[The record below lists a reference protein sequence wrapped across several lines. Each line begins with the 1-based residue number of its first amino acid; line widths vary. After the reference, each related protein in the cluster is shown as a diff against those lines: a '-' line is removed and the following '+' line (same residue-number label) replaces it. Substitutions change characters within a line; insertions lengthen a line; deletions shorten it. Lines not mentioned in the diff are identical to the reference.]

1 MVVNTLKYPRI
12 IFPFLLVGL
21 VAPAFSQ
28 EILTATAFFDT
39 LSARYGKINDYIANI
54 TYTAKGETMKGTLY
68 YRSPDMIRI
77 DFTDPKDQ
85 VLSSDGKILRVYL
98 PKYNV
103 LLQQTLSGR
112 SSGQVANLATKEGL
126 AIMGKNYSKAYLV
139 GPDPVPLEDGS
150 GEMVIKLKLDWRN
163 TSQGFRQLNVSIG
176 KDGFIR
182 RIIGVDVG
190 YEQYQI
196 DFASI
201 KTNQNIPATRFSYDG
216 PATANIID
224 DFLFGKQN

>member
-1 MVVNTLKYPRI
+1 MITPV
-12 IFPFLLVGL
+12 FG
-21 VAPAFSQ
+21 Q
-28 EILTATAFFDT
+28 EILTATAYFDS
-39 LSARYGKINDYIANI
+39 LAARYAKVNDYIADI
-54 TYTAKGETMKGTLY
+54 TYTAKGDTMKGILY

-77 DFTDPKDQ
+77 DFSEPKDQ
-85 VLSSDGKILRVYL
+85 VLSSDGKILKVYL

-103 LLQQTLSGR
+103 LLQQPLSGR
-112 SSGQVANLATKEGL
+112 GNGQMASLATKEGL

-150 GEMVIKLKLDWRN
+150 SEMVIKLKLDWRN
-163 TSQGFRQLNVSIG
+163 TSQGFRQLNVSVG
-176 KDGFIR
+176 KNGFIR

-196 DFASI
+196 DFTNI

-224 DFLFGKQN
+224 NFLFGSQN